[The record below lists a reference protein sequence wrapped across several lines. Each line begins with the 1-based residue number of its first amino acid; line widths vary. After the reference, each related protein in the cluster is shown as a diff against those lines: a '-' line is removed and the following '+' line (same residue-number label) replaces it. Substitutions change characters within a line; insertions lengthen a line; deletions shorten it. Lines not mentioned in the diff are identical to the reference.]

1 MRAEKTFWREL
12 HTTIITVVASKGN
25 PWGWGAVENK
35 IGLAFF
41 LHVLLYCL
49 YYYVSA
55 SKATDAMS

>member
-41 LHVLLYCL
+41 LHVFYIVCIIIN
-49 YYYVSA
+49 
-55 SKATDAMS
+55 KHR

>member
-49 YYYVSA
+49 YYYQ
-55 SKATDAMS
+55 